1 MSSSSIILPNTKDS
15 STGSILGQCILQ
27 FLVTAENTARL
38 PPPGIARIFF
48 LFGVMVWNAYA
59 IIDTLFPFVDNWTAS
74 TDPDSSSLSEAQKAE
89 RFSFLLYVVW
99 NTMRS
104 TFLPALPDLA
114 VTKIPIVVTTPPNA
128 FYAAIQSSNLF
139 ATYVAQ
145 RNNDGYTNANN
156 PNYDYPNKGYYIKVY
171 QDSTGKIP
179 QNLLTDIPS
188 PNTWCPLEVHYIG
201 GAVTKQK
208 PVLPL
213 FDQVLNWFSKD
224 QTTEMLG
231 IATKMYPAQGG
242 NAFIL
247 QERDFVNIQSNL
259 SDPEKVYAEV
269 WAGTEPNTTT
279 PPSKTFIIIAAILM
293 SNSSNLG
300 TKECVA
306 MFSGTTFSV
315 FHAGIAAWL
324 VKYYP
329 AFMQPRPIQVL
340 RRDYRSNIITNPV
353 TGSLIQGGF
362 WTPYQQY
369 EPTSPGGSVT
379 PGFPDY
385 VSGHSTFTNA
395 ASVFFQLLTGTNN
408 VSVSSQYMIDPV
420 VFLHPFARMFRSVT
434 QPCTWSNIGV
444 PPFSSKTDP
453 ECPLS
458 HVNMNWNQWTA
469 IANQAGYSRISGGI
483 HWSQSN
489 FVGLQLGEW
498 VALQMMKSIDWP
510 SLKLDYSS
518 L

>member
-1 MSSSSIILPNTKDS
+1 MSSSSIILPNTKDT

-27 FLVTAENTARL
+27 FLVTAENTSRL

-48 LFGVMVWNAYA
+48 LFGVMIWNAYA
-59 IIDTLFPFVDNWTAS
+59 IIDTLFPFVDNWSAS
-74 TDPDSSSLSEAQKAE
+74 TDPDSSTLSEAQKAE

-104 TFLPALPDLA
+104 TFLPALPDLL

-156 PNYDYPNKGYYIKVY
+156 PNFDYPNKGYFIKVY
-171 QDSTGKIP
+171 QDSTGQTP

-213 FDQVLNWFSKD
+213 FGQVLNWFSKE
-224 QTTEMLG
+224 QITEMLG

-242 NAFIL
+242 SAFIL
-247 QERDFVNIQSNL
+247 QERDFVNLQSNL
-259 SDPEKVYAEV
+259 SDTDKVIAEV
-269 WAGTEPNTTT
+269 WAGTEPGKAT
-279 PPSKTFIIIAAILM
+279 PPSKIFVIIAAILM
-293 SNSSNLG
+293 SNASKLG

-306 MFSGTTFSV
+306 MFSGTSFSI
-315 FHAGIAAWL
+315 FHAGICAWL
-324 VKYYP
+324 VKFYP
-329 AFMQPRPIQVL
+329 AFTQPRPIQVL
-340 RRDYRSNIITNPV
+340 RRDYRNTILTNPV
-353 TGSLIQGGF
+353 TGNLVQGGL

-369 EPTSPGGSVT
+369 QPLLAGASVT

-395 ASVFFQLLTGTNN
+395 ASVFFQLLTGTTNIP
-408 VSVSSQYMIDPV
+408 VSGQYMIDPV
-420 VFLHPFARMFRSVT
+420 VFLHPIANIFKTVT
-434 QPCTWSNIGV
+434 EPCTWSNIAV
-444 PPFSSKTDP
+444 PPFSSVLDP
-453 ECPLS
+453 ECPVS
-458 HVNMNWNQWTA
+458 QINMDWNNWTA
-469 IANQAGYSRISGGI
+469 LANQVGYSRITGGI
-483 HWSQSN
+483 HWLQSN
-489 FVGLQLGEW
+489 FGGLQIGEW

-510 SLKLDYSS
+510 SLKLDYSK